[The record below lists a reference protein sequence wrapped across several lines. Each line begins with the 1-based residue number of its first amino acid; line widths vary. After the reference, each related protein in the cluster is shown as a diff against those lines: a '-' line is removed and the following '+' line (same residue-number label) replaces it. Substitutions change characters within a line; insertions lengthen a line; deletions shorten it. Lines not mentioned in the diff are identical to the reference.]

1 MKKRG
6 KVLLVLSATMVT
18 LVGSVLPVSAA
29 PTYADLFDAEYYAG
43 VYSDV
48 AAAYGDDEEAL
59 FNHYIN
65 YGIYEGRVGSEAFNV
80 LNYRENYADLEAAY
94 GDDWKSYVDHY
105 LTFGLVEGRDSGGM
119 FDAVSYA
126 NRYPDLKEAYGYD
139 VTKLWAHYEQFGM
152 KEGRNP
158 VSQSLV
164 NEWAAAA
171 AKVESAK
178 TNTGNN
184 TPTETPTETPAE
196 TQAPLILSGN
206 AEDSYTTTRP
216 EYVETDK
223 FVLYLDENITVQ
235 GNTADLISKILQ
247 RTEEVSGF
255 TLTNDI
261 GYDSGFTFFAPYEF
275 YGETALDNVDP
286 ENEKYHIYVVAPE
299 KCGPCGSVGCLVL
312 NQIDL
317 DIAGGEGW
325 VLVHEYSHSLHMA
338 NGVYLD
344 QVMTEGFATY
354 NCGQVIN
361 NSPDI
366 YFNFNANYNYSCY
379 NREIT
384 PENAE
389 AIFLEDKEDGWEDYL
404 YGYRFMTFLTE
415 TYGEDIFRVI
425 LTDASM
431 DAGQWEYSYEG
442 EKVIPYIKA
451 NTSEDVFVEFANW
464 LEENKDRIDAWQY
477 EY

>member
-80 LNYRENYADLEAAY
+80 LNYRESYADLEAAY

-105 LTFGLVEGRDSGGM
+105 LTFGLTEGRDSGGL

-126 NRYPDLKEAYGYD
+126 NRYPDLKEAFGYD
-139 VTKLWAHYEQFGM
+139 VGKLWAHYEQFGV

-158 VSQSLV
+158 VSQTLV
-164 NEWAAAA
+164 NEWEAAA
-171 AKVESAK
+171 AKAESAK

-184 TPTETPTETPAE
+184 APAETPAETPTE

-216 EYVETDK
+216 EYIETDN
-223 FVLYLDENITVQ
+223 FILYLDENITIK
-235 GNTADLISKILQ
+235 GNLISIIDELLLMAEEQTGLTYAGNPNYAFSQNVFIPEEFYEPGIFPEMDPNNEKPHIFVVADEKYSSCATSGSVILN
-247 RTEEVSGF
+247 EFDVNYGGF
-255 TLTNDI
+255 HILIHEYIHCLQLTNGISI
-261 GYDSGFTFFAPYEF
+261 GDAM
-275 YGETALDNVDP
+275 D
-286 ENEKYHIYVVAPE
+286 
-299 KCGPCGSVGCLVL
+299 
-312 NQIDL
+312 
-317 DIAGGEGW
+317 
-325 VLVHEYSHSLHMA
+325 
-338 NGVYLD
+338 
-344 QVMTEGFATY
+344 EGFATY
-354 NCGQVIN
+354 HSGQIVKEN
-361 NSPDI
+361 PDFFSD
-366 YFNFNANYNYSCY
+366 FNPDLNYSFY
-379 NREIT
+379 DREIT

-389 AIFLEDKEDGWEDYL
+389 AIFIEEKEDGWENYL
-404 YGYRFMTFLTE
+404 YGYRFLTFLSEEYSEQVYIDILNDATE
-415 TYGEDIFRVI
+415 DAQSWEGWFESDRVI
-425 LTDASM
+425 H
-431 DAGQWEYSYEG
+431 
-442 EKVIPYIKA
+442 YIKA
-451 NTSEDVFVEFANW
+451 NTSEDVFIEFANW
-464 LEENKDRIDAWQY
+464 LEENKERIDAWEY

>member
-1 MKKRG
+1 MKKGR
-6 KVLLVLSATMVT
+6 VLLTLSVTMVT
-18 LVGSVLPVSAA
+18 LLGSALPVSAA
-29 PTYADLFDAEYYAG
+29 SPSYADIFDAEYYG
-43 VYSDV
+43 ETYSDV
-48 AAAYGDDEEAL
+48 AQAFGDDEAAL
-59 FNHYIN
+59 FNHYIK
-65 YGIYEGRVGSEAFNV
+65 YGIYEGRSGSEAFNV
-80 LNYRENYADLEAAY
+80 LSYRENYDDLEAAF
-94 GDDWKSYVDHY
+94 GDNWKAYTDHY
-105 LTFGLVEGRDSGGM
+105 LTYGLTEGRDSGGM

-126 NRYPDLKEAYGYD
+126 NRYGDLKEAFGYD
-139 VTKLWAHYEQFGM
+139 VTKLWAHYEQFGE
-152 KEGRNP
+152 KEGRTAT
-158 VSQSLV
+158 SQTVL
-164 NEWAAAA
+164 NNWA
-171 AKVESAK
+171 ESAK
-178 TNTGNN
+178 KESKDTNTQGNSSA
-184 TPTETPTETPAE
+184 ETPVE
-196 TQAPLILSGN
+196 TQEPLVLSGN

-216 EYVETDK
+216 EYIETDK

-235 GNTADLISKILQ
+235 GNTVDLISKVMQ

-299 KCGPCGSVGCLVL
+299 KCGPCGGIGCLVL

-338 NGVYLD
+338 NGVCLD
-344 QVMTEGFATY
+344 DVMTEGFATY
-354 NCGQVIN
+354 NSGQVIN

-366 YFNFNANYNYSCY
+366 PFNFNANYNYSNY
-379 NREIT
+379 DREIT

-389 AIFLEDKEDGWEDYL
+389 SIYFEEKEDGWENYL

-415 TYGEDIFRVI
+415 EYGEDIFKVI

-431 DAGQWEYSYEG
+431 DAGQWEYVYDA
-442 EKVIPYIKA
+442 EKTVHYIKA
-451 NTSEDVFVEFANW
+451 NTSEDVFVKFANW
-464 LEENKDRIDAWQY
+464 LEENKERIEAWSY

>member
-1 MKKRG
+1 MRKKGRI
-6 KVLLVLSATMVT
+6 LLVLSVTMVT
-18 LVGSVLPVSAA
+18 LFGSSLSVSAA
-29 PTYADLFDAEYYAG
+29 PTYADIFDAEYYSEK
-43 VYSDV
+43 YDDV
-48 AAAYGDDEEAL
+48 AEICGDNEAAL
-59 FNHYIN
+59 FHHYVN
-65 YGIYEGRVGSEAFNV
+65 YGIYEGRSCSEAFNV
-80 LNYRENYADLEAAY
+80 QNYRENYADLEVAF

-105 LTFGLVEGRDSGGM
+105 LTYGMSEGRDSGGM
-119 FDAVSYA
+119 FDAASYA
-126 NRYPDLKEAYGYD
+126 NRYPDLKDTFGYD
-139 VTKLWAHYEQFGM
+139 VTSLWGHYKLFGM
-152 KEGRNP
+152 NEGRNAI
-158 VSQSLV
+158 SQSVLDQ
-164 NEWAAAA
+164 WAAASRNEA
-171 AKVESAK
+171 
-178 TNTGNN
+178 TNT
-184 TPTETPTETPAE
+184 E
-196 TQAPLILSGN
+196 TQENTSVQTPVETQEPLVLSGN

-216 EYVETDK
+216 EYIETDK

-235 GNTADLISKILQ
+235 GNTVDLISKIMQ

-255 TLTNDI
+255 TLTNNI
-261 GYDSGFTFFAPYEF
+261 GYDAGFTVFAPYEF
-275 YGETALDNVDP
+275 YGETALDYVDP
-286 ENEKYHIYVVAPE
+286 ENKKYHIFVVAPE
-299 KCGPCGSVGCLVL
+299 KYGPCGSVGCLVL

-325 VLVHEYSHSLHMA
+325 VLVHEYSHSLHLA

-366 YFNFNANYNYSCY
+366 PFNFNANYNYSCY

-389 AIFLEDKEDGWEDYL
+389 AIFLEEKEDGWEDYL

-415 TYGEDIFRVI
+415 KYGKDIFRVI

-431 DAGQWEYSYEG
+431 DAGPWEYGYEG
-442 EKVIPYIKA
+442 EKVVLYIKA

-464 LEENKDRIDAWQY
+464 LEENKDRIQAWEN